1 MSTPFQIFVSVPPG
15 FENLMR
21 DEMLEK
27 GFTGATAIAGGVV
40 FKGHWK
46 GVWRANLELRGA
58 SRVLARIGG
67 FRVFQLNKLE
77 LFSREFPWFDTLR
90 PDVPVKVEVTCKK
103 SKIYHQGAAA
113 ERIKNALRHVGIQIA
128 DDAGIVLKAR
138 IENDYCQF
146 SIDTSGEAL
155 HKRGFKVAVGKAP
168 MRENMAALFLRGCG
182 FEGNEP
188 VLDPMCGSGT
198 FPIEAAE
205 IALGLKPGRDRSFA
219 FEHLA
224 TFKPDMW
231 DALKDNPV
239 KASPHKFYGRDRD
252 AGAIANSVSNADRSG
267 VKEVTDFLQQP
278 ISDLMPPEGCPPGL
292 VILNPPYG
300 ARIGNKKPLYALYGS
315 LGSVLKERF
324 KGWRVGIITSD
335 AGLAKATGLPFLP
348 TDAPVAHGGLKVT
361 LYRTDS
367 LKAFRD

>member
-1 MSTPFQIFVSVPPG
+1 MSKPFEIFVSVPPG
-15 FENLMR
+15 FESLMR

-27 GFTGATAIAGGVV
+27 GFTGATAIAGGVT

-77 LFSREFPWFDTLR
+77 LFAREFPWLGTLR
-90 PDVPVKVEVTCKK
+90 ADVPVKVEVTCKK

-113 ERIKNALRHVGIQIA
+113 ERIENALRHVGIPIA
-128 DDAGIVLKAR
+128 DDADIVLKTR

-182 FEGNEP
+182 YDGQEP

-205 IALGLKPGRDRSFA
+205 IALGLSPGRERSFA
-219 FEHLA
+219 FEQLA

-231 DALKDNPV
+231 DALKADTAKNT
-239 KASPHKFYGRDRD
+239 PHKFYGRDRD
-252 AGAIANSVSNADRSG
+252 AGAIANSAANAKRSG
-267 VKEVTDFLQQP
+267 VGDVTDFLQLS
-278 ISDLMPPEGCPPGL
+278 ISDLEPPNGPKGL

-300 ARIGNKKPLYALYGS
+300 ARIGSKKPLFALYGT
-315 LGSVLKERF
+315 LGAVLKERF

-335 AGLAKATGLPFLP
+335 AALAKATDLPFLP
-348 TDAPVAHGGLKVT
+348 TEGPVAHGGLRVT
-361 LYRTDS
+361 LFRTDR
-367 LKAFRD
+367 L